1 MDQNEL
7 SDLTNGH
14 IKKGWKIKNKS
25 SMTCGTIHNGLTYA
39 KIELWLIE
47 DVYSKPYTVTKTLKI
62 IKSKKEIQLNLLRN
76 NPRKAE
82 K

>member
-1 MDQNEL
+1 MNNLIWQMEIQRK
-7 SDLTNGH
+7 SG
-14 IKKGWKIKNKS
+14 KKNRS
-25 SMTCGTIHNGLTYA
+25 SMTCGTIHNALTYA
-39 KIELWLIE
+39 KIELWLTE
-47 DVYSKPYTVTKTLKI
+47 DVYCKPCTVTKNLKI